1 MTDLPHAA
9 PPASDG
15 KGPSVPPEAAHGRG
29 ASDYDAE
36 RDSIE
41 SYNDAIRA
49 IGEAVRAGAPLP
61 ACFVPREASQ

>member
-1 MTDLPHAA
+1 MTDAHDA
-9 PPASDG
+9 P
-15 KGPSVPPEAAHGRG
+15 R

-61 ACFVPREASQ
+61 ACFVPREASR

>member
-1 MTDLPHAA
+1 MTDEHDA

-41 SYNDAIRA
+41 SYFDAIRA

-61 ACFVPREASQ
+61 ACFVPREASA